1 MILILAWRLP
11 GMDKGINVDGANGE
25 QIKSVEE
32 MVGRFCIEMGGMV
45 PGWLQQL
52 KSSPESM
59 EELEKAVHVEFARG
73 ADLVFAGM
81 MAVVLKDAVFE
92 ESAEQTRKNHPHGL
106 DRGRNRQVQVKLL
119 GGLIIWIASLY
130 CLPRRTLF
138 RKPEEGTPGVYTE
151 LVQFGIADG
160 VSPGLQSR
168 VARKVSLLPSIAMA
182 HAELKREG
190 VELDV
195 KTVRRVT
202 YDCGK
207 KMLLHR
213 KHQLDQWRAGLM
225 ASGSELTGKRVCVQ
239 IDGGRIKIRGE
250 LRKKQ
255 LEAEAV
261 NEDGLPLEDAPGR
274 SKKVAKKTFAADW
287 REPKLVTIFV
297 HDRNG
302 KMVAGSKATIDGT
315 LLGPDAICELVAM
328 HLHRL
333 GAASAE
339 SVTFISDGAPWIW
352 DRIDRIIEKAHLKG
366 VQTYQVL
373 DNCHAAQHVS
383 LALQATGISP
393 EDRVPLYRQYRTML
407 RNGQW
412 QKVVAELTDDGRLDL
427 SNNPSLATQIEY
439 LRRHGEAGRLK
450 YTYFKGIGVPLGSGA
465 IESTIRRVVNMRLKS
480 NATFWKSENAE
491 AMLQVRASVISD
503 RWDSQRMEV
512 KKFMHKLA
520 IKDWTWVPKNMSCKK
535 SEGNSATAT

>member
-1 MILILAWRLP
+1 MERELS
-11 GMDKGINVDGANGE
+11 VDGANGG
-25 QIKSVEE
+25 KVKTVEE
-32 MVGRFCIEMGGMV
+32 MVVRFCVEMSGTV
-45 PGWLQQL
+45 PAWLEQL
-52 KSSPESM
+52 KKAPESM
-59 EELEKAVHVEFARG
+59 EELQNTVHVAFARG

-81 MAVVLKDAVFE
+81 MAVVLQDKEFAKM
-92 ESAEQTRKNHPHGL
+92 AEDTRRHHPNRL
-106 DRGRNRQVQVKLL
+106 DRGRGRKVRVRLL
-119 GGLIIWIASLY
+119 GGLIVWITSLY

-138 RKPEEGTPGVYTE
+138 HKPEEGTPGVYAD
-151 LVQFGIADG
+151 LIQFGISNG

-168 VARKVSLLPSIAMA
+168 VARKVALLPSIAMA

-202 YDCGK
+202 YDCGNNL
-207 KMLLHR
+207 LLHR
-213 KHQLDQWRAGLM
+213 KQLLDDWRAGHM
-225 ASGSELTGKRVCVQ
+225 AASSELSGKRVCVQ

-250 LRKKQ
+250 MRKKQ
-255 LEAEAV
+255 SKAEAL

-274 SKKVAKKTFAADW
+274 SKKVAKRAFSADW
-287 REPKLVTIFV
+287 REPKLVTIFI

-302 KMVAGSKATIDGT
+302 KMVSGSKATIDGT

-352 DRIDRIIEKAHLKG
+352 DRIDRIIELAHLKE

-373 DNCHAAQHVS
+373 DNCHAAHHVS
-383 LALQATGISP
+383 LAIQAKGVRA
-393 EDRVPLYRQYRTML
+393 EDRFPLYRQYRTLL

-412 QKVVAELTDDGRLDL
+412 QRVVAELTDEGQLDP
-427 SNNPSLATQIEY
+427 SDNPALATQIEY

-450 YTYFKGIGVPLGSGA
+450 YAYFKGIGVPLGSGA
-465 IESTIRRVVNMRLKS
+465 IESTVRRVVNMRLKS

-491 AMLQVRASVISD
+491 AMLQVRASVVSD
-503 RWDSQRMEV
+503 RWDSQRQEV
-512 KKFMHKLA
+512 KQLMHKLA
-520 IKDWTWVPKNMSCKK
+520 INDWTWIPNNMSCKK
-535 SEGNSATAT
+535 TESSSTTAT

>member
-1 MILILAWRLP
+1 MERGLSV
-11 GMDKGINVDGANGE
+11 NGANGE
-25 QIKSVEE
+25 QVKSVEE

-45 PGWLQQL
+45 PGWLAQL

-59 EELEKAVHVEFARG
+59 EELEKTVHVEFARG
-73 ADLVFAGM
+73 ADLVFAGV
-81 MAVVLKDAVFE
+81 MAVVLKDEGFE
-92 ESAEQTRKNHPHGL
+92 KAAEQTRKQHPHGL
-106 DRGRNRQVQVKLL
+106 DRGRNRQVQIKLL
-119 GGLIIWIASLY
+119 GGLIVWITSLY
-130 CLPRRTLF
+130 CLPRRSLF
-138 RKPEEGTPGVYTE
+138 RKLEKGTPGMYTE

-168 VARKVSLLPSIAMA
+168 VARKVALLPSISMA

-190 VELDV
+190 VGLDV

-207 KMLLHR
+207 KMLLNR
-213 KHQLDQWRAGLM
+213 KYQLEQWRAGRM
-225 ASGSELTGKRVCVQ
+225 AAGSELSGKRVCVQ

-250 LRKKQ
+250 MKKKQ
-255 LEAEAV
+255 HEAETL

-274 SKKVAKKTFAADW
+274 SKKVARKTYSADW

-302 KMVAGSKATIDGT
+302 KMVSGSKATIDGT

-339 SVTFISDGAPWIW
+339 SVTFISDGATWIW
-352 DRIDRIIEKAHLKG
+352 DRIDQIIEKALLKK

-373 DNCHAAQHVS
+373 DNCHASHHVS
-383 LALQATGISP
+383 LAIQAKGVRP
-393 EDRVPLYRQYRTML
+393 EDRLPLYRQYRTML

-412 QKVVAELTDDGRLDL
+412 QKVIDELTDDGELDL
-427 SNNPSLATQIEY
+427 TENKDLATEIEY

-450 YTYFKGIGVPLGSGA
+450 YTYFKGLGIPLGSGA

-491 AMLQVRASVISD
+491 AMLQVRASVVSD
-503 RWDSQRMEV
+503 RWDDQRKEV
-512 KKFMHKLA
+512 KQLLHKLA
-520 IKDWTWVPKNMSCKK
+520 IKEWTWVPSNMSGKK
-535 SEGNSATAT
+535 IESSAATAT